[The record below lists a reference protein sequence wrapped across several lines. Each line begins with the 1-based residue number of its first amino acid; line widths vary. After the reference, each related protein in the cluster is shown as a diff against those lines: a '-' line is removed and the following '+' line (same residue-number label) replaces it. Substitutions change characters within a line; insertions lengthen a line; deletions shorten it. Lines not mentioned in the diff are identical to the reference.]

1 MAQVLHPKS
10 LCIVLQVN
18 PLTTHKI
25 LPHRDNGPPLILS
38 SITCSSIISSIIILI
53 MHVLLFVMFCLNKLS
68 GALLNNITALYKR
81 VEYSLEINDHQ
92 AKYFEVKRGVKQG
105 CILSPTLFN
114 IFINDLISFVQEL
127 DKGQQLTMARLALI
141 CMHTMLSLWLKMNK
155 TYIHVQILIDRVD
168 FGVKRMK

>member
-1 MAQVLHPKS
+1 
-10 LCIVLQVN
+10 
-18 PLTTHKI
+18 
-25 LPHRDNGPPLILS
+25 
-38 SITCSSIISSIIILI
+38 
-53 MHVLLFVMFCLNKLS
+53 MFCLNKLS

-141 CMHTMLSLWLKMNK
+141 CMQTMLSLWLKMNK
-155 TYIHVQILIDRVD
+155 TYIHVQILIDRED
-168 FGVKRMK
+168 FWCEKNEMSININKTKTLHIQNKSTVRSNFSFNCNQSTCTIEYCNKYINIYRDIL